1 MHQLFMGSETKS
13 FKSRLFVPSLVLSAF
28 ATQPPNM
35 ITSLLLIEIG
45 LSFGVPV
52 GVSGQLRTISS
63 IMGVI
68 IALTLGVLNQRFN
81 SKSIMIAGELMLVL
95 SAFGCA
101 YASSFNSLLIAY
113 SIAGIGITMIT
124 PMMNTIIG
132 NNVPQE
138 DRPRVLGLSAA
149 GNSGA
154 YVICSPLIGY
164 ISGIYVWRVVF
175 LILMLPVSFLT
186 LVTSFIGLPSEKI
199 IRKVSIQQ
207 LTEGYK
213 AVLGNRSAFFS
224 LLGTMLS
231 WTAFLGSLTY
241 MMSYFRQE
249 LQVALGLA
257 GILFA
262 VLALSKMLGHLT
274 IGRVIKRF
282 GRKNTV
288 VGSIFAMTILSCGY
302 LLVDIL
308 WLSLFFSCFS
318 CLMAGYMHSSV
329 DSLNIEQLKEYRGSM
344 MSLSFAFYTLGGVL
358 GAGLGGYALMI
369 GGYRVLAALIGV
381 FGLVSGYV
389 FHQFTRES

>member
-1 MHQLFMGSETKS
+1 MGSEAKS
-13 FKSRLFVPSLVLSAF
+13 LKSRLFVPSLVLSAF

-68 IALTLGVLNQRFN
+68 IALTLGLLNQRFN
-81 SKSIMIAGELMLVL
+81 SKSIMIAGELMLVI

-101 YASSFNSLLIAY
+101 YASNFNSLLIAY

-138 DRPRVLGLSAA
+138 ERPKVLGLSAA

-164 ISGIYVWRVVF
+164 ISGIYGWRVVF

-186 LVTSFIGLPSEKI
+186 LVTSFIGLPNEKI
-199 IRKVSIQQ
+199 EKNTSFQQ

-213 AVLGNRSAFFS
+213 TVLRHKSAVFS
-224 LLGTMLS
+224 LLGTMLC
-231 WTAFLGSLTY
+231 WTSFLGSLTY

-249 LQVALGLA
+249 IQVALGWA
-257 GILFA
+257 GIIFA
-262 VLALSKMLGHLT
+262 VLALSKTLGHLT

-288 VGSIFAMTILSCGY
+288 VGSIVAMTFFSCGY
-302 LLVDIL
+302 LMVNEL
-308 WLSLFFSCFS
+308 WASLLLACLS
-318 CLMAGYMHSSV
+318 CLLAGYMHSSV
-329 DSLNIEQLKEYRGSM
+329 DSMNIEQVKEYRGSM

-358 GAGLGGYALMI
+358 GAGLGGYVLII
-369 GGYRVLAALIGV
+369 GGYHVLAVLIGV
-381 FGLVSGYV
+381 FGLVSGLV
-389 FHQFTRES
+389 FHQFTHV